1 VLGHNKKYTFKIY
14 IYIYIYITWSRET
27 CQQKGVL
34 HVPVVG
40 RREKREQEMGSRRL
54 NLILATSPD
63 PTENPLT

>member
-1 VLGHNKKYTFKIY
+1 MFFHLSDIQA
-14 IYIYIYITWSRET
+14 IIIAWSRET

-34 HVPVVG
+34 HVPVG
-40 RREKREQEMGSRRL
+40 KRREKREQEMGPRRL